1 MAKFCAEES
10 SKQKDSKI
18 WRTDQKFNTEIEVR
32 PLYLSPILHWFYP
45 IIYMV
50 SFWCGNSL
58 LEKDFKNAKTYQ
70 NMWGQQVVRPL
81 PFYLEKFNQI
91 DS

>member
-1 MAKFCAEES
+1 
-10 SKQKDSKI
+10 
-18 WRTDQKFNTEIEVR
+18 
-32 PLYLSPILHWFYP
+32 
-45 IIYMV
+45 MV